1 MLVRLLVF
9 LGTFLTVFLIY
20 YLFVIRRKK
29 YLDKFI
35 KGKEVLYLKK
45 VYKLKIKEDD
55 YKKIAYIIALTNSF
69 IISITI
75 FIVSFFKYFFVQLL
89 IGFVIVM
96 VLIVVSYHIIGK
108 TLKKTGGS

>member
-45 VYKLKIKEDD
+45 VR
-55 YKKIAYIIALTNSF
+55 
-69 IISITI
+69 
-75 FIVSFFKYFFVQLL
+75 
-89 IGFVIVM
+89 
-96 VLIVVSYHIIGK
+96 
-108 TLKKTGGS
+108 

>member
-1 MLVRLLVF
+1 MLVKLLV
-9 LGTFLTVFLIY
+9 LLVTFLIVFLIY
-20 YLFVIRRKK
+20 YLFVIRREK

-45 VYKLKIKEDD
+45 VYKLKIKKED
-55 YKKIAYIIALTNSF
+55 YKKIAYIVALTNSF

-75 FIVSFFKYFFVQLL
+75 FIVSFFKNFFIQIL

-96 VLIVVSYHIIGK
+96 VLIIVSYHLIGK
-108 TLKKTGGS
+108 ILNKNGR